1 MPFNKLREYSGKG
14 KFEFKMKENLTIES
28 NFNIN
33 FFSNARVIVETSILL
48 SPSTG
53 KIIKEN
59 KKELLNISLN
69 GIITDVNGDTG
80 TISIEGM
87 FITSMNISAQ
97 KGEITIF
104 QLEFICF
111 SIVDIIYSDEKS
123 RNVEIHYGLTNFIF
137 SGCTYSEDDGKFLLD
152 KFDANINNI
161 NFLFKKVEG
170 YKEFEKRLKE
180 TKGCY
185 ITSEAIVNV
194 SIAEREMAK
203 STIFDIIELLS
214 LATRNFVSPVYEDH
228 FYNGEL
234 IRTILNPVLTKDYNA
249 ADNLIDSNRPNP
261 CILQIFLESTY
272 DKYQEF
278 KDILGLNS
286 VIHLHLIS
294 RYAFFTESK
303 FLLAVVS
310 LESLLSYFEEYLKD
324 KNKPIKPSS
333 VGRTKKSLA
342 KEFEKEGIQINEEI
356 LERIASSVA
365 YTYPTFNDK
374 LISLL
379 KEFNIKYN
387 YKDLELIN
395 LRNKIVHSG
404 KFPDEFNS
412 RIIDPHEEET
422 RLVYFLD
429 KILLSILDYK
439 NKPFLN
445 IFNQYKEEK
454 LS

>member
-14 KFEFKMKENLTIES
+14 TFEFKMKENLTIES
-28 NFNIN
+28 NFNIK
-33 FFSNARVIVETSILL
+33 FFSNARIIVETSTLL
-48 SPSTG
+48 SPYMN
-53 KIIKEN
+53 KIINEYQRKFFD
-59 KKELLNISLN
+59 ISLN
-69 GIITDVNGDTG
+69 GIISDANADIG
-80 TISIEGM
+80 TISIEKM
-87 FITSMNISAQ
+87 FINSRKIKKQ
-97 KGEITIF
+97 KGEIST
-104 QLEFICF
+104 QLKFVCL
-111 SIVDIIYSDEKS
+111 STVDIIYSDEKS

-137 SGCTYSEDDGKFLLD
+137 SGCVYSVKGSNFLLD
-152 KFDANINNI
+152 KFDANVNNI

-170 YKEFEKRLKE
+170 YEEIEKRLKD

-214 LATRNFVSPVYEDH
+214 FATRNFISPVYEDH
-228 FYNGEL
+228 YYNGEL

-249 ADNLIDSNRPNP
+249 ADNLIDSNRSNP
-261 CILQIFLESTY
+261 CILQFFLESTY

-278 KDILGLNS
+278 KDVLGLNS

-342 KEFEKEGIQINEEI
+342 KEFEKEGIQIKEEI

-365 YTYPTFNDK
+365 YPYPTLNDK

-379 KEFNIKYN
+379 KKFNIKYN

-404 KFPDEFNS
+404 KFPEEFNS
-412 RIIDPHEEET
+412 RMIDSHEEET